1 MKLSELEKILDDR
14 YGVTGTIVDRV
25 GEYEINMYR
34 QKTTAYIALLERE
47 EKCELLIWIK
57 NKCVYS
63 KSAKELFTMDPDNL
77 KRKLDMYF
85 PHRSAKQEQMELW
98 KD

>member
-25 GEYEINMYR
+25 EAYQINMYR
-34 QKTTAYIALLERE
+34 QKTTAFINLLERE
-47 EKCELLIWIK
+47 EKYELLIWVK

-63 KSAKELFTMDPDNL
+63 TSARELFTMDLNDL
-77 KRKLDMYF
+77 KRELDMYF
-85 PHRSAKQEQMELW
+85 PHRGAKQEQMELW

>member
-1 MKLSELEKILDDR
+1 MKLSELEKILEDR

-25 GEYEINMYR
+25 GEDQIRMYR
-34 QKTTAYIALLERE
+34 QKTTAYVSLLERE
-47 EKCELLIWIK
+47 EKCDLLVWIK

-63 KSAKELFTMDPDNL
+63 KSARELFTMDPDNL

-85 PHRSAKQEQMELW
+85 PHRSAKQEQMKL
-98 KD
+98 

>member
-25 GEYEINMYR
+25 GKYQINMYR

-63 KSAKELFTMDPDNL
+63 KSARDLFTMDLDDL
-77 KRKLDMYF
+77 KRELDMYF
-85 PHRSAKQEQMELW
+85 PHRNAKQEQLELW